1 MVRAALRED
10 KTLAQL
16 TGEFD
21 VHPNQITE
29 WKRQALEALPEAFSK
44 KREHQ
49 QQDQQALV
57 DRLYRQI
64 GELQVDVNWMKKI
77 TRDCLWR
84 YFERYNHC
92 RRHRSLGRKTPAA
105 VYGLA
110 KGKNLDRIT
119 ADGGRS
125 AVASVLASVALR
137 APSVPMAALTGDE
150 STLKEP
156 EPAT

>member
-1 MVRAALRED
+1 MKYEEVYIRDYKTPAAAMFGLR
-10 KTLAQL
+10 
-16 TGEFD
+16 
-21 VHPNQITE
+21 
-29 WKRQALEALPEAFSK
+29 
-44 KREHQ
+44 
-49 QQDQQALV
+49 
-57 DRLYRQI
+57 
-64 GELQVDVNWMKKI
+64 
-77 TRDCLWR
+77 R
-84 YFERYNHC
+84 YFDRYNRF

-110 KGKNLDRIT
+110 KGKDLDRIT